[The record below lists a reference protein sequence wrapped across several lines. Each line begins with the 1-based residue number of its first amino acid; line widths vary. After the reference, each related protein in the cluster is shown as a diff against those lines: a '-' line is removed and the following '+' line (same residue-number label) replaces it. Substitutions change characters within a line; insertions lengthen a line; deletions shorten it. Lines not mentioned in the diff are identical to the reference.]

1 MPTLDRRPEDW
12 REAVRRLEGA
22 GYATVAV
29 SDHVTRGWA
38 MDPLV
43 ALMAAAD
50 ATERLRVLSLV
61 LSNDYRHPAL
71 VHKAIATIDVLS
83 GGRVELGLGAGW
95 LADDYDA
102 LGLPIESVQVRVDR
116 LAESVRLLKQLFAT
130 NAPFDF
136 EGAQYRG
143 RGLEGRPRTTQRP
156 RPPILIGGGGPRIL
170 SLAAREADI
179 IGVNASLA
187 GSAGRTAGIAG
198 LTATAADEK
207 VRWIAEGATAAGRR
221 SDDLELQVSVLE
233 LQLVG
238 STAERTRVLSSL
250 SEKTGLDVPTLE
262 DSPAVLVGSV
272 DACAEKLNERR
283 ERFGFSYLKLGPDA
297 AAAAPIVARLA
308 GS

>member
-136 EGAQYRG
+136 ERGIGAVASKVAQER
-143 RGLEGRPRTTQRP
+143 RNGL
-156 RPPILIGGGGPRIL
+156 
-170 SLAAREADI
+170 
-179 IGVNASLA
+179 
-187 GSAGRTAGIAG
+187 
-198 LTATAADEK
+198 
-207 VRWIAEGATAAGRR
+207 VRRSSSVAAGRASSR
-221 SDDLELQVSVLE
+221 WPRARRTSSA
-233 LQLVG
+233 
-238 STAERTRVLSSL
+238 STHRWRGRPAERRGLPGSRRRPRMRRSAGLPKGQPQRAGVRTTSSY
-250 SEKTGLDVPTLE
+250 
-262 DSPAVLVGSV
+262 
-272 DACAEKLNERR
+272 R
-283 ERFGFSYLKLGPDA
+283 
-297 AAAAPIVARLA
+297 
-308 GS
+308 